1 MNTWHNGKN
10 LGQAPLKILVVF
22 VSEEGKK
29 NFIRAEGQ
37 PKPWLWRDEPGFS

>member
-37 PKPWLWRDEPGFS
+37 PKP